1 MSGDQAEAVA
11 AKSRKRFYV
20 YMLYET
26 PEVVLYIGK
35 GSGRRFKTQ
44 LRRFHLS
51 GRIVREFDCEREA
64 FKCEQALIAA
74 SRPELNKN
82 KGGSGGWKRYKAPKV
97 RKLPNQALIDRL
109 GTRVYC
115 ARMLLKFDLAKVV
128 PPERL
133 AIVKGVAYGA
143 PL

>member
-11 AKSRKRFYV
+11 PETKRGRGRSPYR
-20 YMLYET
+20 MSEAHR
-26 PEVVLYIGK
+26 LYIGK
-35 GSGRRFKTQ
+35 GSGRRFKIQ
-44 LRRFHLS
+44 LRRFNLS

-74 SRPELNKN
+74 SRPELNRN
-82 KGGSGGWKRYKAPKV
+82 KGGAGGWKRYKAPKT

-115 ARMLLKFDLAKVV
+115 ARMLLKFDLGKVL

-133 AIVKGVAYGA
+133 NIVREVAYGT